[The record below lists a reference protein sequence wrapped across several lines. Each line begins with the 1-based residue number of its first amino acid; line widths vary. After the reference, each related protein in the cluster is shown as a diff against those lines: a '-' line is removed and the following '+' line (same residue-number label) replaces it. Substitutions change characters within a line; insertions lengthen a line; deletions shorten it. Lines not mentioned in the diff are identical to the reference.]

1 MNYTLIFSKNSQID
15 NRNSPAGSDL
25 TPMEYTLMMIVEE
38 KGEGAIPGF
47 TAGSTTIATNGEDRG
62 LTNNLLFSLPD
73 RTLSHLCGATKSQ
86 TVSLFV
92 FHAEL
97 SQSTKRGEN
106 SFTLRAHF
114 DTVNHSPSVFSLQ
127 YSRLCKIREQKAA
140 HNVSCMVLVLL
151 YHLTIFLQLMQQL
164 M

>member
-62 LTNNLLFSLPD
+62 LTNNLFFHCLIEHCLTSVAPQSHKLFLFSFSMQNCL
-73 RTLSHLCGATKSQ
+73 
-86 TVSLFV
+86 
-92 FHAEL
+92 
-97 SQSTKRGEN
+97 
-106 SFTLRAHF
+106 
-114 DTVNHSPSVFSLQ
+114 SLQ
-127 YSRLCKIREQKAA
+127 REEKTPLLSEPTSTQSIIPHWYSVYNIQGCVR
-140 HNVSCMVLVLL
+140 
-151 YHLTIFLQLMQQL
+151 
-164 M
+164 

>member
-62 LTNNLLFSLPD
+62 LTNWRHQVTNCFSFCFPCRIVSVYKQRRKLLYSPSPL
-73 RTLSHLCGATKSQ
+73 RH
-86 TVSLFV
+86 
-92 FHAEL
+92 
-97 SQSTKRGEN
+97 SQSFPIGIQ
-106 SFTLRAHF
+106 FIIF
-114 DTVNHSPSVFSLQ
+114 
-127 YSRLCKIREQKAA
+127 KA
-140 HNVSCMVLVLL
+140 V
-151 YHLTIFLQLMQQL
+151 
-164 M
+164 